1 MAAQAQTLR
10 EYLDQIH
17 VGPGDERSF
26 VIVHGNT
33 EMQVSRRYLES
44 APMQHYLDMEI
55 VDFTYPYVNVY
66 GVETILLFL
75 KEK

>member
-1 MAAQAQTLR
+1 MAAELQTLR

-17 VGPGDERSF
+17 IGPGDDSGF

-44 APMQHYLDMEI
+44 APMQRYLDMEI

-66 GVETILLFL
+66 GVKTIRLFL
-75 KEK
+75 EEK